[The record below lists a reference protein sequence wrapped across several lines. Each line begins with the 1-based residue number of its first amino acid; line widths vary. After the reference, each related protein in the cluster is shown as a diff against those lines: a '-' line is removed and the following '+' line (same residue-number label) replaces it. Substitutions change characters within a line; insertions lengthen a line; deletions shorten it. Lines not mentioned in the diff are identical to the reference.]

1 MSAEEYAVVQGVIA
15 QLWATYDVNNS
26 GRIDKQQSKKIVK
39 NVLDNMYG
47 KD

>member
-1 MSAEEYAVVQGVIA
+1 MSEEDYANIQGVIA

-39 NVLDNMYG
+39 NTLDNLYG
-47 KD
+47 EH